1 MKTHALIITGY
12 GINAQDELREAFE
25 IAGAHA
31 EIQHIQN
38 VIEKPELLLKAD
50 YLGFPGGF
58 SFGDHLGSGRVLANL
73 LLLKLRPAI
82 ENFIQQGGLVIGICN
97 GFQTLVKSGLLP
109 GFVNIAGSAGNHT
122 GENFAFTKEKP
133 ESAIAMT
140 PLVSLIHNMQG
151 TFIDTWVSVEF
162 PENSHCVWTKSLAPR
177 LLPIRHGEGRFV
189 AADMVLDTL
198 ERDGLVAV
206 RYRDNPNGSMRN
218 IAGICDRTGRVFGL
232 MPHPEAS
239 IHTEVHPERRRS
251 MENLLGIDMFINAVA
266 YRESVGKSGGIKQ

>member
-1 MKTHALIITGY
+1 MKTHALVVTGY

-38 VIEKPELLLKAD
+38 VIEKPDLLLKAD

-73 LLLKLRPAI
+73 FLLKLRPALETFI
-82 ENFIQQGGLVIGICN
+82 EQGGLVIGICN

-109 GFVNIAGSAGNHT
+109 GFVNKTSSAQNPTKQNH
-122 GENFAFTKEKP
+122 EKE
-133 ESAIAMT
+133 IAMT
-140 PLVSLIHNMQG
+140 PLVSLIHNTQG
-151 TFIDTWVSVEF
+151 TFIDTWVPVEF
-162 PENSHCVWTKSLAPR
+162 PENSRCVWTQGLAPR
-177 LLPIRHGEGRFV
+177 LFPIRHGEGRFV
-189 AADMVLDTL
+189 ADEHVLDVL
-198 ERDGLVAV
+198 EREGLVAV
-206 RYRDNPNGSMRN
+206 RYRDNPNGSMRG

-239 IHTEVHPERRRS
+239 IHAEVHPDRRRS
-251 MENLLGIDMFINAVA
+251 MENLLGTDIFINAVA
-266 YRESVGKSGGIKQ
+266 YKETSGKSNREV